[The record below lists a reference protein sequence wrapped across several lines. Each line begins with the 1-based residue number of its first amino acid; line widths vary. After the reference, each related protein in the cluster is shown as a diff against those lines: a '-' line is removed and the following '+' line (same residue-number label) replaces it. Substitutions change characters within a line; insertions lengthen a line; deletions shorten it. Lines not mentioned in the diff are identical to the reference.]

1 MTLDVLH
8 TGTALQK
15 ARVACVFLHGR
26 GQSPEAMLDH
36 VVRHLPGDVAWVL
49 PRAPGSSWYA
59 ARAIDPLTDTTR
71 TELAAALS
79 GLAAVMTDVRS
90 QTLRP
95 VVLAGFSQG
104 ACLAIE
110 HTFTGA
116 SRADAVLAFTG
127 CRVGTA
133 ADKRPAALLRELPVY
148 LSGADAD
155 PWIPVTAFAD
165 ASAELALAGAS
176 LRTDIFPCR
185 AHEVSA
191 AERAML
197 GAVLDALAED
207 RPVTMEAPR

>member
-1 MTLDVLH
+1 VTLHVLH
-8 TGTALQK
+8 TGTALQT

-49 PRAPGSSWYA
+49 PRAPGGSWYA

-71 TELAAALS
+71 AELAASLA
-79 GLAAVMTDVRS
+79 GLAEVMTSVRS
-90 QTLRP
+90 HTARP

-104 ACLAIE
+104 ACLSIE

-116 SRADAVLAFTG
+116 SPADAVLAFTG
-127 CRVGTA
+127 CRVGTS
-133 ADKRPAALLRELPVY
+133 ADQRPAALLRERPVY
-148 LSGADAD
+148 LSGADSD
-155 PWIPVTAFAD
+155 PWIPVKAYAE
-165 ASAELALAGAS
+165 AAAELALAGAA

-185 AHEVSA
+185 PHEVSA

-197 GAVLDALAED
+197 ASVLAALAED

>member
-1 MTLDVLH
+1 MTPDVLH

-79 GLAAVMTDVRS
+79 GLAAVMSDVRE

-197 GAVLDALAED
+197 GSVLDALAED
-207 RPVTMEAPR
+207 RPVTMGAPR

>member
-15 ARVACVFLHGR
+15 ARVVCVFLHGR

-49 PRAPGSSWYA
+49 PRAPGGSWYA
-59 ARAIDPLTDTTR
+59 ARAIDPLTDATR
-71 TELAAALS
+71 AELSASLA
-79 GLAAVMTDVRS
+79 GLAGVIASVRS

-104 ACLAIE
+104 ACLSLE
-110 HTFTGA
+110 HAFTGTA
-116 SRADAVLAFTG
+116 PADAVLAFTG

-133 ADKRPAALLRELPVY
+133 NDQRPAALLRELPVY

-155 PWIPVTAFAD
+155 PWIPVPAFAE
-165 ASAELALAGAS
+165 AAAELALAGAA

-185 AHEVSA
+185 PHEVSP

-197 GAVLDALAED
+197 ASVLAALAHD

>member
-1 MTLDVLH
+1 MTPDVLH

-71 TELAAALS
+71 TELAAALA
-79 GLAAVMTDVRS
+79 GLAAVMSDVRE

-197 GAVLDALAED
+197 GSVLDALAED
-207 RPVTMEAPR
+207 RPVTMGAPR

>member
-1 MTLDVLH
+1 MTPDVLH

-71 TELAAALS
+71 TELAAALA
-79 GLAAVMTDVRS
+79 GLAAVMSDVRE

-197 GAVLDALAED
+197 GSVLDALAKD
-207 RPVTMEAPR
+207 RPVTMGAPR

>member
-1 MTLDVLH
+1 VT
-8 TGTALQK
+8 
-15 ARVACVFLHGR
+15 CVFLHGR

-36 VVRHLPGDVAWVL
+36 VVQHVPGDVAWLL

-59 ARAIDPLTDTTR
+59 ARAIDPLTDMTR
-71 TELAAALS
+71 AELSTSLS
-79 GLAAVMTDVRS
+79 GLAQVIAQARS
-90 QTLRP
+90 QSPRP
-95 VVLAGFSQG
+95 VILAGFSQG
-104 ACLAIE
+104 ACLSLE

-116 SRADAVLAFTG
+116 SPADAVLAFTG

-133 ADKRPAALLRELPVY
+133 TDQRPAALLRELPVY

-155 PWIPVTAFAD
+155 PWIPVAAFAD
-165 ASAELALAGAS
+165 AASQLALAGAS
-176 LRTDIFPCR
+176 LRTDIFPGR

-197 GAVLDALAED
+197 ASVLSALAED

>member
-36 VVRHLPGDVAWVL
+36 VVQHLPGDVAWIL
-49 PRAPGSSWYA
+49 PRAKGGSWYA

-71 TELAAALS
+71 TELAASLT

-90 QTLRP
+90 QTFRP

-104 ACLAIE
+104 ACLSLE

-116 SRADAVLAFTG
+116 SPADAVLAFTG
-127 CRVGTA
+127 CRVGTT
-133 ADKRPAALLRELPVY
+133 ADQRPAALLRELPVY

-155 PWIPVTAFAD
+155 PWIPVAAFAE
-165 ASAELALAGAS
+165 AAAELALAGAS
-176 LRTDIFPCR
+176 LRSDIFPCR
-185 AHEVSA
+185 AHEVSP

-197 GAVLDALAED
+197 ATVLAALAED

>member
-1 MTLDVLH
+1 MTPDVLH

-71 TELAAALS
+71 TELAAALA
-79 GLAAVMTDVRS
+79 GLASVMSDVRE

-197 GAVLDALAED
+197 GSVLDALAKD
-207 RPVTMEAPR
+207 RPVTMGAPR

>member
-1 MTLDVLH
+1 MTPDVLH

-71 TELAAALS
+71 TELAAALA
-79 GLAAVMTDVRS
+79 GLAAVISDVRE

-197 GAVLDALAED
+197 GSVLDALAKD
-207 RPVTMEAPR
+207 RPVTMGAPR